1 MAKINLLPWR
11 AERRE
16 RRKREFFTHLGIGA
30 VAAIVLVLLWG
41 FWMSLRIDNQNN
53 RNDYLQGQI
62 TQLDS
67 KITEIQNLQKV
78 KKHLLDRKRIVEK
91 LQSSRSQMVH
101 LFDQV
106 VQTIPAGARLT
117 SLKQQGDKL
126 TLDGVAQSN
135 ATVAEYMRNIEASPW
150 MGPTSL
156 VKTENVHGDS
166 NMPYEFELVVAL
178 DKQKGDGDGSVP
190 ASGSSAAMAA
200 SASSAAAAS
209 AAPVAGT
216 PMKASSTA
224 GLVAPA
230 SAPTASMQALPSA
243 PAPAKAPAHA
253 SAPVSAPAA
262 PPASAPAP
270 KTAEPVRPAPA
281 PAASKGKGARP

>member
-41 FWMSLRIDNQNN
+41 FWMSLRINSQND

-67 KITEIQNLQKV
+67 KITEIKSLQKV

-101 LFDQV
+101 LFDQIV
-106 VQTIPAGARLT
+106 ETIPAGARVT
-117 SLKQQGDKL
+117 GLKEVENGDTETL

-150 MGPTSL
+150 MGPATL
-156 VKTENVHGDS
+156 VKTENVHSDS
-166 NMPYEFELVVAL
+166 NTPYEFSLVVKL
-178 DKQKGDGDGSVP
+178 GTPKSDDDGSGP
-190 ASGSSAAMAA
+190 ASSSSAAMPATSLTAA
-200 SASSAAAAS
+200 PAAAVAS
-209 AAPVAGT
+209 TAVNPASTVAAPVNA
-216 PMKASSTA
+216 PVASPQA
-224 GLVAPA
+224 APA
-230 SAPTASMQALPSA
+230 SAPAAKLPGSA
-243 PAPAKAPAHA
+243 PT
-253 SAPVSAPAA
+253 
-262 PPASAPAP
+262 SAPAP
-270 KTAEPVRPAPA
+270 KPAPVA
-281 PAASKGKGARP
+281 STSKGGARP